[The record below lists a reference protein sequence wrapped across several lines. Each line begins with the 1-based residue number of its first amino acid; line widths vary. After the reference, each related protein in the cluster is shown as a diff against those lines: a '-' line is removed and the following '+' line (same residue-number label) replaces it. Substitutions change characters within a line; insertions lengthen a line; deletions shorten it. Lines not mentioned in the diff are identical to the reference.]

1 MTPNLPLRHLP
12 RCVRRKAAGFTLVE
26 MAVVVTLMAIV
37 LTMGLRLLRAT
48 QDSAAW
54 SDTRTKQARIKVA
67 LISFLRTNGRLP
79 CPDSALPPTGAE
91 PAACLVNAGRG
102 VLPWQALGLSVADVQ
117 DGWANFFTY
126 RVANRTPATS
136 SNWTLTAGATAFT
149 LGELATPLTTFTLQE
164 RDAAG
169 VLGAAVVPNPVVMI
183 ISHGKN
189 GAGARSLRGAAVL
202 PMPVGA
208 DELANA
214 TAASTTFVMR
224 TPTEVTAATG
234 GAFDDLVAYMSPR
247 DLLQPLVDDKTL
259 KGSTP
264 AFYREQAIQQV
275 ALASCTPPLAA
286 PSLAAVQPSVGN
298 GAIVYS
304 CPAGLGYSCRSGA
317 AVSNASTAPAKQLY
331 QLSMFGAAAADVTY
345 AQLLAA
351 FPGISGRCP

>member
-1 MTPNLPLRHLP
+1 MKPTRPLQRFHP
-12 RCVRRKAAGFTLVE
+12 CAWHRAAGFTLVE

-37 LTMGLRLLRAT
+37 LTMGLRLLSAT
-48 QDSAAW
+48 RDSAAW
-54 SDTRTKQARIKVA
+54 SETKVKQERIKGA
-67 LISFLRTNGRLP
+67 LLAYLRTNGRLP
-79 CPDSALPPTGAE
+79 CPNSVAPWDGAE
-91 PAACLVNAGRG
+91 DTPCLVNAGRG
-102 VLPWQALGLSVADVQ
+102 IVPWQALGLSIGDVQ
-117 DGWANFFTY
+117 DGWSNFFSY

-149 LGELATPLTTFTLQE
+149 LGELGTPLTAFTLRE

-189 GAGARSLRGAAVL
+189 GAGARTVRGTVL
-202 PMPVGA
+202 PAPTGV

-214 TAASTTFVMR
+214 TVASTSFVSR
-224 TPTEVTAATG
+224 TPTEVAAAFG
-234 GAFDDLVAYMSPR
+234 GLFDDVVASMSPR

-264 AFYREQAIQQV
+264 AFYREQALQQV
-275 ALASCTPPLAA
+275 ALASCTPPIPA
-286 PSLAAVQPSVGN
+286 PSLVAVQPSVGN
-298 GAIVYS
+298 SAIVYS
-304 CPAGLGYSCRSGA
+304 CPVAPAYSCRTGT
-317 AVSNASTAPAKQLY
+317 AVSNASTAPAKRLY

-351 FPGISGRCP
+351 FPGISTRCP